1 MDERQAEDRC
11 WRMGQ
16 KKPVFVYRYLLRN
29 TVEQRI
35 FEVLNAKNQLFDSY
49 IDNHSQTPDEL
60 EKIIDKALSIDDL
73 LQIVKPSEPV

>member
-1 MDERQAEDRC
+1 
-11 WRMGQ
+11 MGQ